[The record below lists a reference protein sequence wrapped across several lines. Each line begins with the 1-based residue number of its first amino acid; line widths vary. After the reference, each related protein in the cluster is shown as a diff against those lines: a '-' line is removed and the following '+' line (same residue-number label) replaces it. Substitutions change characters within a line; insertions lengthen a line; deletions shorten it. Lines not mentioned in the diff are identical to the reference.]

1 LQPESFERLQDLWTR
16 RQHLTQQELVEFY
29 QRTVAALAPCRPQNV
44 DKLGESLAD
53 LRHQFFIER
62 VLESQSVS
70 TPAHI
75 GALFLYFKR
84 FTIDLLRKLRE
95 DSDIADLEASCA
107 LGAPD
112 AWDAALRDYGL
123 TQQGVHSE
131 AERFAAGLPL
141 NLILLLRHC
150 GCGGIPVKEL
160 AEQIASAQYHGGKLG
175 LVHKQKG
182 ETDSGARQLVS
193 AAHRATILGSWVLNL
208 LKLRLGDTLSA
219 RDIAAAQIILD
230 ILCVAAL
237 SLHLDPASTPLNLD
251 ERPQA

>member
-1 LQPESFERLQDLWTR
+1 MQSESFERLQDLWTR

-29 QRTVAALAPCRPQNV
+29 QRTIAALVPCRP
-44 DKLGESLAD
+44 KSAAELGDSLAD

-62 VLESQSVS
+62 VLESQSDS

-84 FTIDLLRKLRE
+84 FVIDLVRKLRI
-95 DSDIADLEASCA
+95 DKDITDPKVHCA
-107 LGAPD
+107 LSAPD
-112 AWDAALRDYGL
+112 AWDAALSDYQL
-123 TQQGVHSE
+123 TQQDVRSA
-131 AERFAAGLPL
+131 AERFVVELPHHM
-141 NLILLLRHC
+141 ILLLRHC
-150 GCGGIPVKEL
+150 GCGGIPVAEL
-160 AEQIASAQYHGGKLG
+160 AEEIASAQYHGGKLG

-182 ETDSGARQLVS
+182 DADSSARQLVS
-193 AAHRATILGSWVLNL
+193 SAHRATILGSWVLNL
-208 LKLRLGDTLSA
+208 LKLRLGDSLSA

-237 SLHLDPASTPLNLD
+237 SVHLDPASTPPNLD